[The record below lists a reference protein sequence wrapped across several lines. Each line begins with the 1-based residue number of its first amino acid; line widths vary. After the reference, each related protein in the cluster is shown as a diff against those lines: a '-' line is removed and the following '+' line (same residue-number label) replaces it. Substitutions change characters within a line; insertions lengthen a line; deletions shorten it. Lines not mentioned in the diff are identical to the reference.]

1 MFGSR
6 HTKQIIRIDRSLT
19 KEMKL
24 MDEKV
29 VVLENGIEDVINSS
43 SAATSDSDT
52 SGASTSG
59 ASTSGAATSGAA
71 TSGTATSY
79 STASD
84 SK

>member
-1 MFGSR
+1 MFTYHMFGSR

-19 KEMKL
+19 KEMKS

-43 SAATSDSDT
+43 SAATSDSAT
-52 SGASTSG
+52 SGDATSG
-59 ASTSGAATSGAA
+59 SATSGAV
-71 TSGTATSY
+71 TSY
-79 STASD
+79 STSSD

>member
-19 KEMKL
+19 KEMKS

-29 VVLENGIEDVINSS
+29 LVLENGIEDVINSS
-43 SAATSDSDT
+43 SAATS
-52 SGASTSG
+52 
-59 ASTSGAATSGAA
+59 GAATSGAA
-71 TSGTATSY
+71 TSDSATSGDATSGDATSY
-79 STASD
+79 STSSD

>member
-1 MFGSR
+1 MFTYHMFGSR

-19 KEMKL
+19 KEMKS

-29 VVLENGIEDVINSS
+29 VLLENGIEDVINSS
-43 SAATSDSDT
+43 STATSDSAT
-52 SGASTSG
+52 SDSATSD
-59 ASTSGAATSGAA
+59 AATSGAATSGAA
-71 TSGTATSY
+71 TTY

>member
-19 KEMKL
+19 KEMKS

-43 SAATSDSDT
+43 SAATSDSAT
-52 SGASTSG
+52 SGDATSG
-59 ASTSGAATSGAA
+59 SATSGAV
-71 TSGTATSY
+71 TSY
-79 STASD
+79 STSSD

>member
-43 SAATSDSDT
+43 SAATSDS
-52 SGASTSG
+52 
-59 ASTSGAATSGAA
+59 ATSGAA